1 MSDKNIIIS
10 GTVIITGGTRGIGRA
25 CVLKL
30 SELGYDIVFTWS
42 TLKTEAIALQNE
54 IRLRGVHCTAIELQ
68 LENDDI
74 EEKFLEIDNLI
85 SSPIIGLVNNAA
97 IDGGRDNFTVKN
109 RNDWIHIFQVNVFG
123 LMDMSREVYK
133 RMAISCGG
141 KGGSI
146 VNLTSQVATFGSNKL
161 LAYTASKGAVNS
173 ITLSLSKEIGH
184 EKIRVNAVS
193 PGLIDM
199 NQDSK
204 VLEFHKSRVEQI
216 PLGRLGTPS
225 DVSELVS
232 WLISE
237 DSAFINGVIIPVH
250 GGR

>member
-1 MSDKNIIIS
+1 MMS
-10 GTVIITGGTRGIGRA
+10 GTVIISGGTRGIGRA

-42 TLKTEAIALQNE
+42 TLKTEAISLQNE
-54 IRLRGVHCTAIELQ
+54 IRSRGSNCVALELHLESDNIEQ
-68 LENDDI
+68 
-74 EEKFLEIDNLI
+74 KFLEIDSLI
-85 SSPIIGLVNNAA
+85 SSPIIGLINNAA
-97 IDGGRDNFTVKN
+97 IDGGRGNFTDKT

-123 LMDMSREVYK
+123 LMEMSREAFK
-133 RMAISCGG
+133 RMAVSMGG

-161 LAYTASKGAVNS
+161 LAYTSSKGAVNS

-184 EKIRVNAVS
+184 EQVRVNAVS
-193 PGLIDM
+193 PGLINM
-199 NQDSK
+199 NQDSD
-204 VLEFHKSRVEQI
+204 VLEFHKSRVDQI

-225 DVSELVS
+225 DVSKLAA

-237 DSAFINGVIIPVH
+237 DSKFVNGVIIPVH

>member
-1 MSDKNIIIS
+1 ML
-10 GTVIITGGTRGIGRA
+10 GTVIISGGTRGIGRSS
-25 CVLKL
+25 VLKL
-30 SELGYDIVFTWS
+30 SELGYDVVFTWS
-42 TLKTEAIALQNE
+42 TLKVEAINLQDE
-54 IRLRGVHCTAIELQ
+54 IRARGGNCLAIELQ
-68 LENDDI
+68 LESDNI

-97 IDGGRDNFTVKN
+97 IDGGRGNFTAKN

-123 LMDMSREVYK
+123 LMEMSREAYK
-133 RMAISCGG
+133 RMAVSLGG

-184 EKIRVNAVS
+184 EQIRVNAVS
-193 PGLIDM
+193 PGLIGM
-199 NQDSK
+199 NQDSE
-204 VLEFHKSRVEQI
+204 VLELHKSRVEQI

-225 DVSELVS
+225 DVSKLVA

-237 DSAFINGVIIPVH
+237 DSAFVNGVIIPVH